1 MNRPTLTSAARL
13 CRSIYQICLLSVLVL
28 CAATLSYAAGKE
40 KIKIEKF
47 SLNRS
52 VAYLGEEITASVTV
66 SSPLSL
72 RSKKSRLRF
81 FLGKDEIGT
90 QSIPS
95 FDSSGTARSQF
106 KFKATPE
113 GRFQFIVV
121 LEVEEDPAQGDE
133 VSRQLAILSLPG
145 GITEEQ
151 FTGKGNTEPSATGEA
166 PGKPDLEPQEI
177 QFDIASPEVGQK
189 VKIKGRISN
198 TGPVQAD
205 DIKIRVFINGQPHGK
220 DITMS
225 IGASSEAEIETDYLP
240 ASQGKKDV
248 LLLINPDG
256 EIDEKSNRNN
266 LLSKTLFVRPRKKAE
281 KKLETVATR
290 EANSEQSDLPNLVVY
305 IETISDNHF
314 TTDGQVNFYVT
325 NNSQTSSAGES
336 TMGIQQVQSGATE
349 TWLLKKPVKEL
360 KPGETVA
367 LTINWPA
374 HQISTNKLFVATVD
388 IEGVIDETETGDNN
402 TRPFRVIS
410 TSVIEPAPV
419 DTALQP
425 SINVTRPRQDEA
437 LSDGSLLNINW
448 EAASAPGERVRIS
461 IFNSTSKEKILSSVT
476 GNDGAYSI
484 DLSNQKAGTY
494 SLIIESEDETV
505 SSSETSFSINPII
518 RKSASGKSASG
529 IDSLVTP
536 VAGSSYRGEQLVKVS
551 WNDKI
556 KKQTEIKL
564 DIMLLES
571 SSSRVLK
578 INSRPIAAAEGEY
591 NWQMPDDGRIF
602 GVYTL
607 QLRAQ
612 NGDVLAAT
620 DDIVFLPNFVSFES
634 QVKDSSKK
642 DISTDLEIARIGFN
656 GPHLEL
662 LILNNGPAEI
672 TRSGMSGYNFTT
684 YFVRKTPIQTEA
696 DLVICQS
703 EVTSELPTGEGLI
716 VSLGRD
722 PDCPLGERNIGSKF
736 EYAVSRFTLPNLSN
750 QFLIDPRPLNNLLKF
765 YWPE

>member
-1 MNRPTLTSAARL
+1 MNRTTRTSTTWL
-13 CRSIYQICLLSVLVL
+13 CSSIYRICLLSVLFF
-28 CAATLSYAAGKE
+28 CTATLTYAAGKE

-72 RSKKSRLRF
+72 RKKQARLRF
-81 FLGKDEIGT
+81 FLGKNEIGT
-90 QSIPS
+90 QSIPT
-95 FDSSGTARSQF
+95 FDSSGTASSEF

-113 GRFQFIVV
+113 GRFQLIVV
-121 LEVEEDPAQGDE
+121 LEVEEDTAQGDE

-145 GITEEQ
+145 GITEEK
-151 FTGKGNTEPSATGEA
+151 FISDENTEPSATGEA

-240 ASQGKKDV
+240 TSQGKKDV
-248 LLLINPDG
+248 LVLINPDG

-266 LLSKTLFVRPRKKAE
+266 LLSKTLFVRPGKKVE
-281 KKLETVATR
+281 KQRETVAAR
-290 EANSEQSDLPNLVVY
+290 GVSSEQPDLPNLVVY
-305 IETISDNHF
+305 IETISGNHF

-325 NNSQTSSAGES
+325 NNSQTSSAGEF
-336 TMGIQQVQSGATE
+336 TIGIQQMQSDSTE
-349 TWLLKKPVKEL
+349 PWLLKKPVKEL
-360 KPGETVA
+360 KPGETIA
-367 LTINWPA
+367 LAIDWPA
-374 HQISTNKLFVATVD
+374 DQLSTKNLYVATVD
-388 IEGVIDETETGDNN
+388 IEGVIDETDTGDNH

-410 TSVIEPAPV
+410 TAVIEPAPV
-419 DTALQP
+419 KTAQQSGITL
-425 SINVTRPRQDEA
+425 TRPGQDEV

-448 EAASAPGERVRIS
+448 EAATAIGERVRIS
-461 IFNSTSKEKILSSVT
+461 IFNTTSKEKILSSIT

-494 SLIIESEDETV
+494 SLVIESEDETI
-505 SSSETSFSINPII
+505 SSSETRFSIKPVT
-518 RKSASGKSASG
+518 RKSATRKPASG
-529 IDSLVTP
+529 IDGLITP
-536 VAGSSYRGEQLVKVS
+536 VAGSSYRGEQLVKIS

-556 KKQTEIKL
+556 KKQTDRKL
-564 DIMLLES
+564 DIILLES
-571 SSSRVLK
+571 SSSQVLK

-607 QLRAQ
+607 QVRAQ
-612 NGDVLAAT
+612 NGDVLAST
-620 DDIVFLPNFVSFES
+620 NGIVFLPNFVSFES

-662 LILNNGPAEI
+662 LVLNNGPAEI
-672 TRSGMSGYNFTT
+672 TRSGMAGYNFTT
-684 YFVRKTPIQTEA
+684 YFVRKIPIQTEA

-703 EVTSELPTGEGLI
+703 DVTAELPTGEGLI